1 MKKTFQV
8 TGMECSNC
16 AMRIEA
22 LEDQLPGVKS
32 VAASY
37 AKGQMTVE
45 FDEAKIKV
53 ETITAAVQKLGYT
66 ATAR

>member
-1 MKKTFQV
+1 MKKTFKV

-22 LEDQLPGVKS
+22 LEDKLSGVKS

-37 AKGQMTVE
+37 AKGQMVVD
-45 FDEAKIKV
+45 FDEAQVKV
-53 ETITAAVQKLGYT
+53 EAIVAAVKKLGYT
-66 ATAR
+66 ATAA